1 MVEIKRAKSAGFC
14 FGVERIIKMAETL
27 VDEPDSPV
35 YCLGE
40 LIHNTQEVERI
51 RAQGMIFIT
60 GPAELPLLAPG
71 ARGRVLIR
79 AHGVAPQVKE
89 EIRARGYQISDG
101 TCPLVTIPHQ
111 FARQLLQDGY
121 RLVIMGHKEHPEIQ
135 GILGEVAGLP
145 GRIDVVTGP
154 EEIDKLDLKAGDR
167 VGLVSQTTHPY
178 ERFAQL
184 ISATL
189 ERTLEVR
196 AYNTIC
202 QATFDRQE
210 ATLELAQE
218 VDLLIVVG
226 GRQSSNTNRLAE
238 IAARYGECYHVEDAS
253 ELQRGWFTGKGKIG
267 IAAGASTPERVIR
280 EVEQRI
286 RALVGDR

>member
-27 VDEPDSPV
+27 VDEPQGPV

-51 RAQGMIFIT
+51 RAEGMIFIT
-60 GPAELPLLAPG
+60 SPKELPPLAPG
-71 ARGRVLIR
+71 APGRVLIR
-79 AHGVAPQVKE
+79 AHGVAPQVKKE
-89 EIRARGYQISDG
+89 LQARGYQIADG

-111 FARQLLQDGY
+111 FARQLVKDGY
-121 RLVIMGHKEHPEIQ
+121 RLVIMGHLEHPEIQ
-135 GILGEVAGLP
+135 GILGEVSDLG
-145 GRIDVVTGP
+145 GRVDVVAGP
-154 EEIDKLDLKAGDR
+154 EEIGKLALKAGDR

-178 ERFAQL
+178 ERFARL
-184 ISATL
+184 ISAVL

-226 GRQSSNTNRLAE
+226 GHQSSNTNRLAE
-238 IAARYGECYHVEDAS
+238 IAARYTECYHVEDAS
-253 ELQRGWFTGKGKIG
+253 EIQRGWLIGKDKIG
-267 IAAGASTPERVIR
+267 IAAGASTPERVIQ
-280 EVEQRI
+280 EVERRI
-286 RALVGDR
+286 GALVGDR